1 MGKLLRLEFGH
12 TVYDCTLCTYMYVI
26 ISFVFYQTDHILGL
40 ESLLKGNIQADDDRV
55 GRIAV
60 QVSGVQQT
68 SN

>member
-1 MGKLLRLEFGH
+1 MRKLLRLEFGH
-12 TVYDCTLCTYMYVI
+12 TVMIVHFVHTCLF
-26 ISFVFYQTDHILGL
+26 ISFVFYQTDHTLGL